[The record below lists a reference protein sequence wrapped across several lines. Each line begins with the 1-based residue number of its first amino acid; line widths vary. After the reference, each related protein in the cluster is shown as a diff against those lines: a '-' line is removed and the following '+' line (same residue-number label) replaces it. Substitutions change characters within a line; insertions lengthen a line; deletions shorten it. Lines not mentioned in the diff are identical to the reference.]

1 MKNYVNDIWQF
12 SCMELA
18 KWLTSPNTHIRT
30 YTIQSIQKKSEREK
44 ISSCLRILQHCSQ
57 DEPADFF
64 FRIGPPDLCNF
75 AALHWSLQPAY
86 PAVFSTIAFW
96 TLLLERRK

>member
-44 ISSCLRILQHCSQ
+44 ISSCLRILQHCSL

-64 FRIGPPDLCNF
+64 FQIGPPDAKRYTGLWF
-75 AALHWSLQPAY
+75 EGYL
-86 PAVFSTIAFW
+86 
-96 TLLLERRK
+96 